1 MTVSDPIAD
10 LLTRLRNAA
19 AVNKPKFDV
28 PYSKMKGEL
37 VRILKREG
45 YIADYELDTTG
56 KHPVLHVENKFV
68 NKVAAVAGL
77 KRVSKPG
84 LRKYVGSDEIPRV
97 LGGMGIAIL
106 STSSGVMTGQEAK
119 RKKVGGELLA
129 YVW

>member
-1 MTVSDPIAD
+1 MTVSDPIAAF
-10 LLTRLRNAA
+10 LTRLRNAA
-19 AVNKPKFDV
+19 AVNQPKFDL

-45 YIADYELDTTG
+45 YIAGARLDTTG

-68 NKVAAVAGL
+68 NKSAAIAGL

-84 LRKYVGSDEIPRV
+84 LRKYVGATEIPRV

-119 RKKVGGELLA
+119 RKNVGGELLA

>member
-45 YIADYELDTTG
+45 YIADYQLDTTG
-56 KHPVLHVENKFV
+56 KFPVLRVENKFV
-68 NKVAAVAGL
+68 NKAAAIAGL

-84 LRKYVGSDEIPRV
+84 LRKYVGATEIPRV
-97 LGGMGIAIL
+97 LGGMGISIL
-106 STSSGVMTGQEAK
+106 STPQGIVSGREAK
-119 RKKVGGELLA
+119 KQNIGGELLA
-129 YVW
+129 IVW

>member
-45 YIADYELDTTG
+45 YIADYQLDTTG
-56 KHPVLHVENKFV
+56 KFPVLRVENKFV
-68 NKVAAVAGL
+68 NKAAAIAGL

-84 LRKYVGSDEIPRV
+84 LRVYATKTQIPRV
-97 LGGMGIAIL
+97 LGGLGVVIV
-106 STSSGVMTGQEAK
+106 STSQGIMTGSAA
-119 RKKVGGELLA
+119 RKAQLGGEVLA